1 MEDMENI
8 NGAEPRWYILQT
20 QFGYE
25 SIAESSLRQLVE
37 LNNLQDYILDIDLT
51 LRKISQTPFVPE
63 EEETVERNGKLK
75 LVKHKKYPNYVFIK
89 MVYTKQIWY
98 MVRNTR
104 GIKDF
109 CSGYDGKP
117 LPMSDEEVKRAQLEK
132 ITMEDLDIRVGDT
145 IKIMSGPLKDF
156 IGEIKEIKADIEKVK
171 VSVMMFGRETTVE
184 LDFAQIEKL

>member
-37 LNNLQDYILDIDLT
+37 LNNLQDYILDIV
-51 LRKISQTPFVPE
+51 VPE

-89 MVYTKQIWY
+89 MVYTKQ
-98 MVRNTR
+98 
-104 GIKDF
+104 
-109 CSGYDGKP
+109 

>member
-1 MEDMENI
+1 MEEMEKT
-8 NGAEPRWYILQT
+8 NGISDAKWYILQT

-25 SIAESSLRQLVE
+25 SIAYSSLKQLVE
-37 LNNLQDYILDIDLT
+37 LNSLQDYIFDIV
-51 LRKISQTPFVPE
+51 VPE
-63 EEETVERNGKLK
+63 EEEIVERNGKK
-75 LVKHKKYPNYVFIK
+75 KVVMRKKIWFLVK
-89 MVYTKQIWY
+89 
-98 MVRNTR
+98 NTR

-132 ITMEDLDIRVGDT
+132 VTIDDLKINVGDH
-145 IKIMSGPLKDF
+145 INIMSGPLQGF
-156 IGEIKEIKADIEKVK
+156 IGEIKEIKLDIEKVK